1 VIILQREELAM
12 FKPFAVALSAVVAV
26 SLAAPEPADAQQR
39 GARAKKERKVM
50 RDAPRPHSVGA
61 NGLCQRDTGTPNDKL
76 DFRNRCDV
84 EEFWSRINGQSDSPR

>member
-1 VIILQREELAM
+1 M
-12 FKPFAVALSAVVAV
+12 FKPIAVALASVMAL
-26 SLAAPEPADAQQR
+26 SLTVPEPAEAQQR

-50 RDAPRPHSVGA
+50 RHAPRPASVGP

-84 EEFWSRINGQSDSPR
+84 EEYWNRINGQSDSPR